1 MWTIIKF
8 DKKNYN
14 FFKTELKNK
23 LSCDYV
29 LYCPK
34 ILIHKYKNQ
43 KLIKKEYNILGD
55 YIFCY
60 DKNLKNKETL
70 SKLKFIRGLKYIL
83 SGFSTSQE
91 EIVQFIKKCK
101 EFENSNG
108 YITQSFFSLQE
119 NSRYK
124 FASGPFINKI
134 FQIINIQ
141 QNKIKILMGDLKT
154 TITKKEFLFNPA

>member
-70 SKLKFIRGLKYIL
+70 AKLKFIRGLKYIL